1 MIAVWS
7 LCPSNSSSPLN
18 KLVVV
23 DGYTVNP
30 GDHSWDGFR
39 AVADIEVYDRT
50 PASSVVERTRD
61 ADLVITNKVR
71 FPLEVLRQLPRLRYI
86 GVSATGYDIVDV
98 KAARERGIAVTNV
111 PAYGTASVAQAAIA
125 LLLELCNRVQLH
137 SDAARSGEWSRNPDW
152 SYAKTPLTELAGKT
166 MGIVGFGRIGQQ
178 VAKIA
183 EALGMRIIS
192 TRDRSLDEIFL
203 TSDVIS
209 LHLPLTPETR
219 ELVNAARLARM
230 KPSAI
235 LINTARGL
243 LVNEQDLA
251 DALNSGRIAGAG
263 LDVLTTE
270 PPVDGSPLL
279 AARNCIV
286 TPHNAWATKEARAR
300 LLTTVLENVRAFLD
314 GRPRNIVN
322 G

>member
-1 MIAVWS
+1 
-7 LCPSNSSSPLN
+7 LN

-50 PASSVVERTRD
+50 PAPLLIERARN

-71 FPLEVLRQLPRLRYI
+71 FPLEVLQQLPRLRYI

-98 KAARERGIAVTNV
+98 KSARERGVTVTNV

-125 LLLELCNRVQLH
+125 LLLEICNRVQLH

-152 SYAKTPLTELAGKT
+152 SYSKTPLIELAGKT
-166 MGIVGFGRIGQQ
+166 MGIIGFGRIGQQ
-178 VAKIA
+178 VARIA
-183 EALGMRIIS
+183 EALGMRLIS
-192 TRDRSLDEIFL
+192 TRDASLDEIFR

-209 LHLPLTPETR
+209 LHLPLTPKTR
-219 ELVNAARLARM
+219 ELINADLIEQM

-251 DALNSGRIAGAG
+251 GALNSGRIAGAG
-263 LDVLTTE
+263 LDVLTVE

-279 AARNCIV
+279 SARNCIV
-286 TPHNAWATKEARAR
+286 TPHIAWATKEARAR
-300 LLTTVLENVRAFLD
+300 LLTTVLENVQGFLE
-314 GRPRNIVN
+314 GTPRNIVN

>member
-1 MIAVWS
+1 
-7 LCPSNSSSPLN
+7 LN

-50 PASSVVERTRD
+50 PAPLLIERARN

-71 FPLEVLRQLPRLRYI
+71 FPLEVLQQLPRLRYI

-98 KAARERGIAVTNV
+98 KAARERGVTVTNV

-125 LLLELCNRVQLH
+125 LLLEICNRVQLH

-152 SYAKTPLTELAGKT
+152 SYVKTPLIELAGKT
-166 MGIVGFGRIGQQ
+166 MGIIGFGRIGQQ
-178 VAKIA
+178 VARIA

-192 TRDRSLDEIFL
+192 TRDASLDEIFR

-219 ELVNAARLARM
+219 ELVNAARIEQM

-251 DALNSGRIAGAG
+251 GALNAGRIAGAG
-263 LDVLTTE
+263 LDVLTVE

-279 AARNCIV
+279 SARNCIV
-286 TPHNAWATKEARAR
+286 TPHLAWATKEARAR
-300 LLTTVLENVRAFLD
+300 LLTTVLENVQGFLD
-314 GRPRNIVN
+314 GTPRNIVN

>member
-1 MIAVWS
+1 
-7 LCPSNSSSPLN
+7 LN

-30 GDHSWDGFR
+30 GDVSWDGFR
-39 AVADIEVYDRT
+39 VVADVEVHDRT
-50 PASSVVERTRD
+50 PPSQVIERTRE

-71 FPLEVLRQLPRLRYI
+71 FPREVLQQLPRLRYI
-86 GVSATGYDIVDV
+86 GVAATGYDIVDV
-98 KAARERGIAVTNV
+98 KAAREQGIAVTNI

-137 SDAARSGEWSRNPDW
+137 GDAAKSGEWGRNPDW
-152 SYAKTPLTELAGKT
+152 SYAKTPLIELAGKT
-166 MGIVGFGRIGQQ
+166 LGIIGFGRIGQR
-178 VAKIA
+178 VGGIA
-183 EALGMRIIS
+183 EALGMRVIS
-192 TRDRSLDEIFL
+192 TRTASLDEIFS

-219 ELVNAARLARM
+219 ELVNAVRLAQM

-243 LVNEQDLA
+243 LVNENDLA
-251 DALNSGRIAGAG
+251 EALKSGRLAGAA

-286 TPHNAWATKEARAR
+286 TPHIAWATKEARAR
-300 LLTTVLENVRAFLD
+300 LLTTALENLKAFLN
-314 GRPRNIVN
+314 GKPQNIVN
-322 G
+322 

>member
-1 MIAVWS
+1 M
-7 LCPSNSSSPLN
+7 N

-39 AVADIEVYDRT
+39 TVADIEVHDRT
-50 PASSVVERTRD
+50 PASLVVERTRD
-61 ADLVITNKVR
+61 AELVITNKVR
-71 FPLEVLRQLPRLRYI
+71 FPIEVLQQLPRLRYI

-152 SYAKTPLTELAGKT
+152 SYAKTPLIELAGKT
-166 MGIVGFGRIGQQ
+166 MGIIGFGRIGQQ
-178 VAKIA
+178 VARIA

-219 ELVNAARLARM
+219 ELVNAKRLEQM

-251 DALNSGRIAGAG
+251 EALNTGRIAGAG
-263 LDVLTTE
+263 LDVLTAE
-270 PPVDGSPLL
+270 PPVNGSPLL

-300 LLTTVLENVRAFLD
+300 LLTTVLENIQGFLN
-314 GRPRNIVN
+314 GTPRNIVN

>member
-1 MIAVWS
+1 M
-7 LCPSNSSSPLN
+7 N

-50 PASSVVERTRD
+50 PAPLLIERARN

-71 FPLEVLRQLPRLRYI
+71 FPLEVLQQLPRLRYI

-98 KAARERGIAVTNV
+98 KSARERGVTVTNV

-125 LLLELCNRVQLH
+125 LLLEICNRVQLH

-152 SYAKTPLTELAGKT
+152 SYSKTPLIELAGKT
-166 MGIVGFGRIGQQ
+166 MGIIGFGRIGQQ
-178 VAKIA
+178 VARIA
-183 EALGMRIIS
+183 EALGMRLIS
-192 TRDRSLDEIFL
+192 TRDASLDEIFR

-209 LHLPLTPETR
+209 LHLPLTPKTR
-219 ELVNAARLARM
+219 ELINADLIEQM

-251 DALNSGRIAGAG
+251 GALNSGRIAGAG
-263 LDVLTTE
+263 LDVLTVE

-279 AARNCIV
+279 SARNCIV
-286 TPHNAWATKEARAR
+286 TPHIAWATKEARAR
-300 LLTTVLENVRAFLD
+300 LLTTVLENVQGFLE
-314 GRPRNIVN
+314 GTPRNIVN

>member
-1 MIAVWS
+1 
-7 LCPSNSSSPLN
+7 LN

-23 DGYTVNP
+23 DGHTVNP
-30 GDHSWDGFR
+30 GDHSWDAFR
-39 AVADIEVYDRT
+39 SVADIEVYDRT
-50 PASSVVERTRD
+50 PAPFVVERTRE
-61 ADLVITNKVR
+61 ADLVIAGKVR
-71 FPLEVLRQLPRLRYI
+71 FPREVLQQLPRLRYI

-98 KAARERGIAVTNV
+98 NAARERGVTVTNV

-152 SYAKTPLTELAGKT
+152 SYAKTPLVELAGKT

-178 VAKIA
+178 VARIA

-192 TRDRSLDEIFL
+192 TRDTPLDDIFRI
-203 TSDVIS
+203 SDVIS
-209 LHLPLTPETR
+209 LHVPLTPETR
-219 ELVNAARLARM
+219 ELVNAARLAQM

-251 DALNSGRIAGAG
+251 DALNSGRVAGAG
-263 LDVLTTE
+263 LDVLTAE

-279 AARNCIV
+279 SAQNCIV
-286 TPHNAWATKEARAR
+286 TPHIAWATKEARAR
-300 LLTTVLENVRAFLD
+300 LLTTVLENVQGFLNSK
-314 GRPRNIVN
+314 PRNIVN

>member
-1 MIAVWS
+1 
-7 LCPSNSSSPLN
+7 LN

-39 AVADIEVYDRT
+39 ALADIEVYDRT
-50 PASSVVERTRD
+50 PPALLVERARN

-71 FPLEVLRQLPRLRYI
+71 FPLEVLQQLPRLRYI

-98 KAARERGIAVTNV
+98 KAARERGVTVTNV

-125 LLLELCNRVQLH
+125 LLLEICNRVQFH

-152 SYAKTPLTELAGKT
+152 SYSKTPLIELAGKT
-166 MGIVGFGRIGQQ
+166 MGIIGFGRIGQQ
-178 VAKIA
+178 VARIA

-192 TRDRSLDEIFL
+192 TRDTSLDEIFR

-209 LHLPLTPETR
+209 LHLPLTPKTR
-219 ELVNAARLARM
+219 ELVNAARIEQM

-243 LVNEQDLA
+243 LINEQDLA
-251 DALNSGRIAGAG
+251 GALNSGRIAGAG
-263 LDVLTTE
+263 LDVLTVE

-279 AARNCIV
+279 SARNCIV
-286 TPHNAWATKEARAR
+286 TPHVAWATKEARAR
-300 LLTTVLENVRAFLD
+300 LLTTVLENVQGFLD
-314 GRPRNIVN
+314 GTPRNIVN

>member
-1 MIAVWS
+1 
-7 LCPSNSSSPLN
+7 LN

-50 PASSVVERTRD
+50 PAPLLIERARN

-71 FPLEVLRQLPRLRYI
+71 FPLEVLQQLPRLRYI

-98 KAARERGIAVTNV
+98 KAAREQGITVTNV

-125 LLLELCNRVQLH
+125 LLLELCNRVEFH
-137 SDAARSGEWSRNPDW
+137 SDAARSGGWGRNPDW
-152 SYAKTPLTELAGKT
+152 SYVKTPLTELAGKT
-166 MGIVGFGRIGQQ
+166 MGIIGFGRIGQQ
-178 VAKIA
+178 VARIA
-183 EALGMRIIS
+183 EALGMRVIS
-192 TRDRSLDEIFL
+192 TRNESLDEIFR

-209 LHLPLTPETR
+209 LHVPLTPETR
-219 ELVNAARLARM
+219 ELVNAARLAQM
-230 KPSAI
+230 TPSAI

-251 DALNSGRIAGAG
+251 GALNAGRIAGAG
-263 LDVLTTE
+263 LDVLTVE

-279 AARNCIV
+279 SARNCIV
-286 TPHNAWATKEARAR
+286 TPHVAWATKEARAR
-300 LLTTVLENVRAFLD
+300 LLTTVLENVQGFLD
-314 GRPRNIVN
+314 GTPRNIVN